1 MFGEQE
7 GSAYLGRQSEECR
20 SGPINQRKSPDGAAW
35 VFEPGWRLEAE
46 DVCLR
51 QGVLRG
57 DIG

>member
-20 SGPINQRKSPDGAAW
+20 SGPINQRKSPESAAW

-51 QGVLRG
+51 QGV
-57 DIG
+57 